1 MDGNPMS
8 SQEGPATRKYEV
20 QFALELIA
28 FVVGF
33 FVISIY
39 HNPVADI
46 IGAVIVLVG
55 TVLLLR
61 SIKIGRSRR

>member
-1 MDGNPMS
+1 MDGSPMS
-8 SQEGPATRKYEV
+8 NPEGPAARKYEV
-20 QFALELIA
+20 RFVLELIA

-33 FVISIY
+33 CVISIY
-39 HNPVADI
+39 HTPVADL

-55 TVLLLR
+55 TVVLLR